1 MRLLLL
7 VLALSSSASA
17 ELLGTLS
24 GAIKGVGDGRVA
36 TVACCGASKIGAS
49 TVLSAAATKPVEVM
63 PGSTAVALVS
73 GGDVAESAMA
83 VASSDVVLLELR
95 LSDLEADGPHGI
107 AQLAPLLQ
115 RSLKLRA
122 LKPGKKL
129 LVLVVSEDEEPSPRA
144 ELSALV
150 SGALE
155 RLWAS
160 IRKPEDA
167 AKLSLP
173 DAFEAPPPHP
183 RCRTLA
189 AASRRRPAGAAA
201 PPTPPLLPALL
212 ADDAA
217 RCPRRRRRGR
227 RRRGAARPLHGP
239 ERSGLP
245 LQGGGVVDAGVGR
258 AGHGQGAQRGG
269 APAAGHHRALGRGA
283 DGAPLLRHCG
293 AGSKALLKGPQGAAK
308 GVGGAPRPPRL
319 RPHPAA
325 PAMGPAGP
333 PPAPSLPTD
342 RPPRQ
347 ATALPDFG
355 ERLGSLIDD
364 SIAKYSADAAQL
376 GGSPTV
382 ATARS
387 ALLSQITRAATPTCR
402 RQLKLLQVQSRER
415 FMQKLAALKPSLK
428 APCTTSPPLAA
439 AASLPPLPA
448 PPSPAAPPTQVEAE
462 LRTMVKEAATKF
474 EADAKAALP
483 PTLPLSYSFEK
494 QAVVTSMAE
503 AAKAQAPPPRTC
515 PPPPRRRPR
524 APPAPRPQVELW
536 RVQGLY
542 LPLDG
547 FKTPVDIGLHWL
559 LPRPFGVDSR
569 YDSISSRDKPKFRP
583 RAAPMKVRAMDGYKA
598 RGLQDPKD
606 MVFDAKMS

>member
-1 MRLLLL
+1 MR
-7 VLALSSSASA
+7 
-17 ELLGTLS
+17 
-24 GAIKGVGDGRVA
+24 
-36 TVACCGASKIGAS
+36 
-49 TVLSAAATKPVEVM
+49 
-63 PGSTAVALVS
+63 
-73 GGDVAESAMA
+73 
-83 VASSDVVLLELR
+83 
-95 LSDLEADGPHGI
+95 
-107 AQLAPLLQ
+107 
-115 RSLKLRA
+115 
-122 LKPGKKL
+122 
-129 LVLVVSEDEEPSPRA
+129 
-144 ELSALV
+144 
-150 SGALE
+150 
-155 RLWAS
+155 
-160 IRKPEDA
+160 
-167 AKLSLP
+167 
-173 DAFEAPPPHP
+173 
-183 RCRTLA
+183 
-189 AASRRRPAGAAA
+189 SRRRWRRSAGTTSSACLSATGSPPPPPPAGA
-201 PPTPPLLPALL
+201 
-212 ADDAA
+212 
-217 RCPRRRRRGR
+217 
-227 RRRGAARPLHGP
+227 
-239 ERSGLP
+239 
-245 LQGGGVVDAGVGR
+245 
-258 AGHGQGAQRGG
+258 
-269 APAAGHHRALGRGA
+269 GA
-283 DGAPLLRHCG
+283 DGAVAALRARFTDPSAPDYLFKEG
-293 AGSKALLKGPQGAAK
+293 AWSTQGSAALGTAKALSAAGPLPPATTARWGEVQTAHRSSAIAERAAK
-308 GVGGAPRPPRL
+308 HFSKGLKAL
-319 RPHPAA
+319 QKA
-325 PAMGPAGP
+325 
-333 PPAPSLPTD
+333 SE
-342 RPPRQ
+342 

-428 APCTTSPPLAA
+428 
-439 AASLPPLPA
+439 
-448 PPSPAAPPTQVEAE
+448 VEAE

-503 AAKAQAPPPRTC
+503 AAKA
-515 PPPPRRRPR
+515 
-524 APPAPRPQVELW
+524 QVELW

>member
-1 MRLLLL
+1 M
-7 VLALSSSASA
+7 
-17 ELLGTLS
+17 
-24 GAIKGVGDGRVA
+24 
-36 TVACCGASKIGAS
+36 
-49 TVLSAAATKPVEVM
+49 
-63 PGSTAVALVS
+63 
-73 GGDVAESAMA
+73 
-83 VASSDVVLLELR
+83 
-95 LSDLEADGPHGI
+95 
-107 AQLAPLLQ
+107 
-115 RSLKLRA
+115 
-122 LKPGKKL
+122 
-129 LVLVVSEDEEPSPRA
+129 
-144 ELSALV
+144 
-150 SGALE
+150 
-155 RLWAS
+155 
-160 IRKPEDA
+160 
-167 AKLSLP
+167 
-173 DAFEAPPPHP
+173 
-183 RCRTLA
+183 
-189 AASRRRPAGAAA
+189 
-201 PPTPPLLPALL
+201 
-212 ADDAA
+212 
-217 RCPRRRRRGR
+217 
-227 RRRGAARPLHGP
+227 GP
-239 ERSGLP
+239 E
-245 LQGGGVVDAGVGR
+245 
-258 AGHGQGAQRGG
+258 
-269 APAAGHHRALGRGA
+269 
-283 DGAPLLRHCG
+283 
-293 AGSKALLKGPQGAAK
+293 
-308 GVGGAPRPPRL
+308 
-319 RPHPAA
+319 
-325 PAMGPAGP
+325 GPA
-333 PPAPSLPTD
+333 PAPSLPTD

-428 APCTTSPPLAA
+428 
-439 AASLPPLPA
+439 
-448 PPSPAAPPTQVEAE
+448 VEAE

-503 AAKAQAPPPRTC
+503 AAKA
-515 PPPPRRRPR
+515 
-524 APPAPRPQVELW
+524 QVELW